1 MKVNFQISIGVEAGT
16 PPMCKHACGM
26 IRVMNNNLK
35 LKIFKIAVLFSLLLI
50 GATVILFLFSKADTP
65 EDSRSKEIIDCNEIS
80 RLIEKGSYDEAVDK
94 LDAYRDNLQGSTVIG
109 TSGFNGVAICVLA
122 IVFMLLVFLYVYV
135 NILKPFDKM
144 KDFAAEIA
152 NGNFNVPLNY
162 ERSNYFGA
170 FTWAFDS
177 MRKEIMRSRA
187 AEHEAIEN
195 NKTVIATLSH
205 DIKTPIASIRAYA
218 EGLEANLDKSPE
230 RRRKYLEVLMRK
242 CDEVTSLTND
252 LFLHSLSDMG
262 KIEIKPEEFELT
274 SFMEQEVSEIA
285 AERGDVFFRKPEF
298 TATVSADKKR
308 LTQLV
313 ENLINNSRKYAKT
326 DINISMTEVDG
337 AVKISFRDRG
347 AGIPDEDMPFI
358 TDKFYRGRN
367 CGNENGSGL
376 GLYIVK
382 YITEQSGGELELKNL
397 NPGLEVIVTL
407 PIVSKASP

>member
-1 MKVNFQISIGVEAGT
+1 MKND
-16 PPMCKHACGM
+16 
-26 IRVMNNNLK
+26 LK
-35 LKIFKIAVLFSLLLI
+35 LRIIRITVLFSLLLI
-50 GATVILFLFSKADTP
+50 GATVILFYFSKTETP
-65 EDSRSKEIIDCNEIS
+65 EDARAMEIIDCNEIS
-80 RLIEKGSYDEAVDK
+80 RLIEKGSYNEAIEK
-94 LDAYRDNLQGSTVIG
+94 LDAFRDNLQGGTVTG
-109 TSGFNGVAICVLA
+109 SARFNGFVMCILA
-122 IVFMLLVFLYVYV
+122 IFFMVLVFLYVYF
-135 NILKPFDKM
+135 NILRPFDKM
-144 KDFAAEIA
+144 KDFASEIA
-152 NGNFNVPLNY
+152 KGNFNVPLNY

-177 MRKEIMRSRA
+177 MRKEIMLSRA
-187 AEHEAIEN
+187 AEREAIEN

-274 SFMEQEVSEIA
+274 SFLEQEVSEIA
-285 AERGDVFFRKPEF
+285 AERGDVFFRKPGSSYK
-298 TATVSADKKR
+298 VLADKKR

-326 DINISMTEVDG
+326 EINISMTEVDG
-337 AVKISFRDRG
+337 AVKIHFRDRG
-347 AGIPDEDMPFI
+347 EGIPDEDMPFI

-397 NPGLEVIVTL
+397 NPGLEVTVTL
-407 PIVSKASP
+407 PTVPKSST

>member
-1 MKVNFQISIGVEAGT
+1 MKN
-16 PPMCKHACGM
+16 
-26 IRVMNNNLK
+26 K
-35 LKIFKIAVLFSLLLI
+35 LKIRVCGITVLFSLLLVA
-50 GATVILFLFSKADTP
+50 ATVILFLLSKT
-65 EDSRSKEIIDCNEIS
+65 ETSENLHSREIIDCNEIA
-80 RLIEKGSYDEAVDK
+80 RLVEKGSYNEAVEK
-94 LDAYRDNLQGSTVIG
+94 LDSFRKTLQSSTVTGSVGFDG
-109 TSGFNGVAICVLA
+109 TVMCVLTV
-122 IVFMLLVFLYVYV
+122 IFMILVFLYVYV

-152 NGNFNVPLNY
+152 KGNFNVPLKY

-187 AEHEAIEN
+187 AEREAIEN

-230 RRRKYLEVLMRK
+230 RRQRYLEVLMRK

-262 KIEIKPEEFELT
+262 KIEIKPEQFELT
-274 SFMEQEVSEIA
+274 SFMEQTVSEIA
-285 AERGDVFFRKPEF
+285 AERGDVFFRKPGSSPI
-298 TATVSADKKR
+298 VNADKKR
-308 LTQLV
+308 LTQIV

-326 DINISMTEVDG
+326 EINISMTEADG
-337 AVKISFRDRG
+337 AVEIHFRDRG
-347 AGIPDEDMPFI
+347 EGIPDEDMPFI

-397 NPGLEVIVTL
+397 NPGLEVTVTL
-407 PIVSKASP
+407 PIVSNTSP

>member
-26 IRVMNNNLK
+26 IRIMNNNLK
-35 LKIFKIAVLFSLLLI
+35 LKIFKITVLFSLLLI

-94 LDAYRDNLQGSTVIG
+94 LDAFRDNLQGSTVIG
-109 TSGFNGVAICVLA
+109 TSKFNGVAICVLA

-152 NGNFNVPLNY
+152 NGNFNVPLKY

-274 SFMEQEVSEIA
+274 SFMEQEVSELA

-337 AVKISFRDRG
+337 AVKISFLDRG

>member
-1 MKVNFQISIGVEAGT
+1 MK
-16 PPMCKHACGM
+16 
-26 IRVMNNNLK
+26 NNLK
-35 LKIFKIAVLFSLLLI
+35 NRVFGITVLFSLLLVV
-50 GATVILFLFSKADTP
+50 ATVILFLLSKT
-65 EDSRSKEIIDCNEIS
+65 ETSENLRSKEIIDCNEIA
-80 RLIEKGSYDEAVDK
+80 RLIEKGSYNEATEK
-94 LDAYRDNLQGSTVIG
+94 LDGFRKSLQSSTMKKAPE
-109 TSGFNGVAICVLA
+109 FNGTMMCVLT
-122 IVFMLLVFLYVYV
+122 IFFMMMVFLYVYINV
-135 NILKPFDKM
+135 LKPFDKM

-152 NGNFNVPLNY
+152 KGNFNVPLKY

-177 MRKEIMRSRA
+177 MRKEIIRSRA
-187 AEHEAIEN
+187 AEREAIEN

-230 RRRKYLEVLMRK
+230 RRRRYLEVLMRK

-262 KIEIKPEEFELT
+262 KIEIKPEQLELT
-274 SFMEQEVSEIA
+274 SFMEQTVSEIA
-285 AERGDVFFRKPEF
+285 AERGDVSFRKPGF
-298 TATVSADKKR
+298 SPIVYADKKR
-308 LTQLV
+308 LTQIV

-326 DINISMTEVDG
+326 EINISMTEADG
-337 AVKISFRDRG
+337 AVEIHFRDRG
-347 AGIPDEDMPFI
+347 EGIPDEDMPFI

-397 NPGLEVIVTL
+397 NPGLEVTVTL
-407 PIVSKASP
+407 PIVSAASSLG